1 MRTQTAMA
9 TTLLFL
15 ALLLV
20 PHLAAA
26 TPGHQRRLLQS
37 HGADDG
43 SDVFVDP
50 SYAFANPRLRD
61 AYVALQA
68 WKRAI
73 LSDPRNLTASWS
85 GPDVCSYYGVFCAP
99 SQADHYLTVV
109 AAVDLNHADLA
120 GHLPEAL
127 GRLAD
132 LSVFHVNSNRFCGLV
147 PASFHAMH
155 LLHELDLSNNRLV
168 GAFPDVVLRLPS
180 LRYLDLRYNEFEG
193 PVPKELFDL
202 PLDAIFINSN
212 RFRFQIP
219 DNVGNSRASVLVLA
233 NNDFGGCLPASV
245 ANMSGT
251 LNEIILMNTGLKS
264 CVPPE
269 LGMLTA
275 LTVLDVSHNQLM
287 GAIPAE
293 LANLHSIEQLDLG
306 HNRLSGDVPEG
317 ICHLPH
323 LQNFTYSYNYIT
335 GEPPVC
341 MHVKA
346 LDDRR
351 NCIPNRPDQRSTE
364 QCQFFN
370 SNHVNCDAFRCK
382 KLVLPSP
389 PPPPPSPP
397 PPTPSPPPPS
407 PSPPPPS
414 PPPPTPSPPPP
425 SPPPPSP
432 SPPPPYYE
440 VSPEERYLSPPPPAY
455 QEPTTPPHYEVPAPY
470 YEVSP
475 EDRYHSPPPAAY
487 QESPPPPY
495 YEVSPEVRYLSPP
508 PPEYEEPT
516 TPPHYD
522 LPAPPNYEVSPED
535 RHLSPPPPTTWKM
548 PAYDYSSPP
557 PPAAGQP

>member
-1 MRTQTAMA
+1 MSIHPRHTTHSPPRATMRTQTAMA

-43 SDVFVDP
+43 SDVLVDP

-132 LSVFHVNSNRFCGLV
+132 LSVFHVNSNRFCGL
-147 PASFHAMH
+147 
-155 LLHELDLSNNRLV
+155 
-168 GAFPDVVLRLPS
+168 
-180 LRYLDLRYNEFEG
+180 
-193 PVPKELFDL
+193 
-202 PLDAIFINSN
+202 
-212 RFRFQIP
+212 IP
-219 DNVGNSRASVLVLA
+219 DNVGNSPASVLVLA

-370 SNHVNCDAFRCK
+370 SNHVKCDAFRCK
-382 KLVLPSP
+382 KFVLPSP

-432 SPPPPYYE
+432 PPPTASPPPPSPPPPSPSPPPPYYE

-455 QEPTTPPHYEVPAPY
+455 QEPTTPPRYDVPAPY

-475 EDRYHSPPPAAY
+475 EDRYHSPPPQAY

-495 YEVSPEVRYLSPP
+495 YEVSPEDRYLSPP